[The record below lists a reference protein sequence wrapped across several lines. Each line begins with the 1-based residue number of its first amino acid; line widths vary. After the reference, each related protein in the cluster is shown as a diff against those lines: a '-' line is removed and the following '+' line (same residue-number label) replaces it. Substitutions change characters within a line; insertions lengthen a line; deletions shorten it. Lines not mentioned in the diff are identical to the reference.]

1 MVNMSLDRNQH
12 SKVKELLC
20 CWVAG
25 QFCVLVPKRRG
36 SGFLRVPYGHHFDE
50 GLDDIASTVSC
61 DVFGLDGMLE
71 FECGGSTYHDQVAR
85 ERFFKQV
92 VPRLET
98 HYGVLAREVSQ
109 SEFWRYHPLT
119 KMSSGAGEF
128 VEIQNLKKMLA
139 APTFDDLTVVRMA
152 RRDLDTGDIDAAL
165 ARLRVD
171 ADKIRML
178 DKQLYALLVPG

>member
-1 MVNMSLDRNQH
+1 MAKISHDQREDP
-12 SKVKELLC
+12 SVKELLC
-20 CWVAG
+20 SWVAG

-36 SGFLRVPYGHHFDE
+36 AGFLRVPYGHHFDE
-50 GLDDIASTVSC
+50 ALDDIASTVSC

-85 ERFFKQV
+85 EVFFKKV
-92 VPRLET
+92 VPRLEA

-119 KMSSGAGEF
+119 KMVPGTAEIL
-128 VEIQNLKKMLA
+128 EIQNLKKILE
-139 APTFDDLTVVRMA
+139 APAFDDLTVVRMA
-152 RRDLDTGDIDAAL
+152 RRDLDTGDINAAL

-178 DKQLYALLVPG
+178 DKQLYSLLVPG